1 MLIRNVHRADVAAW
15 ERLRSE
21 LWPDGAE
28 SHKAEIEEFFAG
40 TIAEPQ
46 AVLFAEDDAGT
57 VMAFAELSLRRD
69 IPGLEGQL
77 TGYVEGLYVVPE
89 FRLRGIARALLVA
102 SRVWAREQRCVAF
115 ASDRAERVVIDT
127 TFGDT
132 TFGKS

>member
-1 MLIRNVHRADVAAW
+1 MLIRHVQRADAATW
-15 ERLRSE
+15 ERLRRE

-28 SHKAEIEEFFAG
+28 SHGTEIEEFFAG

-46 AVLFAEDDAGT
+46 AVLFAEDDDGT

-69 IPGLEGQL
+69 IPGCENQL

-89 FRLRGIARALLVA
+89 FRTRGIARALLVA
-102 SRVWAREQRCVAF
+102 SRKWASEQGCVAF
-115 ASDRAERVVIDT
+115 ASDRAERVIIDR
-127 TFGDT
+127 